1 MNKVYLKEAYLELES
16 ELEKAR
22 RERYSLAIASLP
34 GMGVSFMLKAY
45 SNKHKGVKYI
55 NVGGEELEQELSRRF
70 PTKYRGMIIQEPIR
84 VYSLCFHHLLPVTYD
99 ILFGYI
105 PTDLTLGFSKS
116 VKAINLLAARPISQ
130 EDLTQEIIDEFDKT
144 LKPKGIMVVVRGVHM
159 CMSMRG
165 AKTGAV
171 NITSALRG
179 DFKDE
184 EKTRNEFLTLAK
196 FNNGG

>member
-1 MNKVYLKEAYLELES
+1 MDMKQIDKPDLKRAKEAAKAFLES
-16 ELEKAR
+16 LGIDLTDANFRDTPLRMAKTYAEFCKYLYKDA
-22 RERYSLAIASLP
+22 
-34 GMGVSFMLKAY
+34 
-45 SNKHKGVKYI
+45 HK
-55 NVGGEELEQELSRRF
+55 ELEQELSRRF